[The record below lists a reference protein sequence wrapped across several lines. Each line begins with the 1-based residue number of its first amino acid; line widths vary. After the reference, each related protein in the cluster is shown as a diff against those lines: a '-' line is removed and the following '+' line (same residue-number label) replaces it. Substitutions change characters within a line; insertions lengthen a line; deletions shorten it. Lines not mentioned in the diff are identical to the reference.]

1 MKRAAFHTLGCK
13 VNSYETDAMMQLL
26 KKHGYEIVS
35 FQESA
40 DIYIINTCSVTNI
53 ADRKSRQMLH
63 RAKKQNP
70 NSVVVAAGC
79 YVQAAPEE
87 VLRDTGVDIIIGN
100 NQKKQLVEILE
111 NYFLEHSQNKA
122 VIDLKRPSEYEELQ
136 IESSVEHTR
145 AYLKIQDGCNQFC
158 TYCIIPYVRGRIRSR
173 APKEVEAEVRRMAA
187 DGIQEIVLTGI
198 HLSSYGKDIPEENIN
213 LIGLLE
219 RIHNVEGITRI
230 RIGSLEPGIVTRE
243 HAARMAALEK
253 LCPHFH
259 LSLQSGCNATL
270 KRMNRHYT
278 AEEYRRGCDI
288 LREYFPNCAIT
299 TDVIVGFP
307 GETEEE
313 FAITKQFLR
322 EIHFF
327 EMHIF
332 KYSRRKGTVAAN
344 MTNQVDETIKSL
356 RSAKLLELEGQMSL
370 SYRRFWIGKTLSMLT
385 EETIEKNGVVYTVG
399 HSKEYVKAALAG
411 AYDANR
417 VLKVTGVSM
426 LEDDVLLV
434 EMAENK

>member
-13 VNSYETDAMMQLL
+13 VNGYETDAMMQLL

-35 FQESA
+35 FQEPA

-70 NSVVVAAGC
+70 DAVVVAAGC

-100 NQKKQLVEILE
+100 NQKKQLAEILE
-111 NYFLEHSQNKA
+111 NYFAQHDCNRA
-122 VIDLKRPSEYEELQ
+122 VVDLKYPSEYEELQ

-173 APKEVEAEVRRMAA
+173 APEEVEAEVRRMAA

-198 HLSSYGKDIPEENIN
+198 HLSSYGKDIPERQIN
-213 LIGLLE
+213 LVGLLE
-219 RIHNVEGITRI
+219 QIHGVEGIRRI
-230 RIGSLEPGIVTRE
+230 RIGSLEPAIVTRE
-243 HAARMAALEK
+243 HAARMAALPK

-259 LSLQSGCNATL
+259 LSLQSGCDATL

-278 AEEYRRGCDI
+278 SEEYRAGCEI

-307 GETEEE
+307 EETEEE
-313 FAITKQFLR
+313 FAITEQFLR

-344 MTNQVDETIKSL
+344 MKNQVDETVKSR
-356 RSAKLLELEGQMSL
+356 RSAKLLELERDMSL
-370 SYRRFWIGKTLSMLT
+370 EYRKSWIGKTLSMLT
-385 EETIEKNGVVYTVG
+385 EETIEKDGHVYTVG
-399 HSKEYVKAALAG
+399 HSKEYVKMALSG
-411 AYDANR
+411 TYEANQILD
-417 VLKVTGVSM
+417 VEGVAM
-426 LEDDVLLV
+426 LNEDILLV
-434 EMAENK
+434 NPVQ